1 MILLEKEKDLFFVEV
16 RDPVDVKRNVL
27 ESQKE
32 IIEDLQRYENIK
44 VLREKKLEEIDK
56 LRGMLKELL
65 KLISDLKAG
74 LPKTMLRE
82 TVNIKRKS
90 KAEEKKS
97 DEKKAKEAEQEKEAR
112 KPMSELEKL
121 EGELSSIEGKLSSLQ

>member
-1 MILLEKEKDLFFVEV
+1 VILLEKEKDLFFVEV

-65 KLISDLKAG
+65 KIISDLKAA

-82 TVNIKRKS
+82 TVKIKRKS
-90 KAEEKKS
+90 KAEEKKAE
-97 DEKKAKEAEQEKEAR
+97 EKKSKEAEQEKEAR

-121 EGELSSIEGKLSSLQ
+121 EGELSAIEGKLSSLQ